1 MNNPWTIKSE
11 TKIYDNSWINVTEF
25 KVLTP
30 KGTDGIY
37 GKVHFKNIAVG
48 VVPIDENGY
57 TYLVGQYRFTIDQY
71 SWEMPEGGC
80 LIGNE
85 LPLEAAKRELSEETG
100 LTAAY
105 WDEIMQLH
113 TSNSVTDELAYVFL
127 ARGLTMAQSNPEDTE
142 SLEIIRLPFEEAF
155 SMVLYGKITDAFTVA
170 AYYKVNYLL
179 EKGLLA
185 YNPK

>member
-1 MNNPWTIKSE
+1 MKNPWSIKSE

-30 KGTDGIY
+30 KGTEGIY

-48 VVPIDENGY
+48 VVPIDENGD

-80 LIGNE
+80 LIGKE
-85 LPLEAAKRELSEETG
+85 MPLEAAKRELSEETG

-127 ARGLTMAQSNPEDTE
+127 ARGLTMAQSNPDDTE

-155 SMVLYGKITDAFTVA
+155 SVVLSGKITDAFTVA

>member
-1 MNNPWTIKSE
+1 M
-11 TKIYDNSWINVTEF
+11 
-25 KVLTP
+25 
-30 KGTDGIY
+30 
-37 GKVHFKNIAVG
+37 
-48 VVPIDENGY
+48 
-57 TYLVGQYRFTIDQY
+57 
-71 SWEMPEGGC
+71 
-80 LIGNE
+80 
-85 LPLEAAKRELSEETG
+85 PLEAAKRELSEETG

-127 ARGLTMAQSNPEDTE
+127 ARGLTMAQSNPDDTE

-155 SMVLYGKITDAFTVA
+155 SVVLSGKITDAFTVA